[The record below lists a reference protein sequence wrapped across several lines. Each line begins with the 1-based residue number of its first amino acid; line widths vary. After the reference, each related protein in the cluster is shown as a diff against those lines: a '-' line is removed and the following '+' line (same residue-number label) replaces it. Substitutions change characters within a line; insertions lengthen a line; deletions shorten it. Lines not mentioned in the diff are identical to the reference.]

1 MCVRRDRLSAREVR
15 VFDENRQSARWSKA
29 RSIRTFSSHV
39 WPSGKAMIYVLATL
53 IWIVAGLRT
62 MLPPTVV
69 NWAVRTGAVHLQGT
83 SLAFSGKTLVAWIL
97 SAFATSELVLDR
109 LPTMPSR
116 TTPGLNQG

>member
-1 MCVRRDRLSAREVR
+1 
-15 VFDENRQSARWSKA
+15 
-29 RSIRTFSSHV
+29 
-39 WPSGKAMIYVLATL
+39 MIYVLATL